1 MKREIK
7 SSLIAGLIVVV
18 PLASVLIMIQWL
30 VSLVSNY
37 FGLQMFAITAYPLIN
52 QVLGL
57 TAVIVLGIVSV
68 TVLGFLVK
76 TYLGRRAEEKI
87 DKLLERIPLIGTVY
101 DLTKTTSRELLDGS
115 QKFKK
120 PVRVETGNIRRTAFE
135 TGKTTEDGR
144 KVLFMPTSPNIT
156 SGFVIEVDPDDIVE
170 TDEDTEQALERLLSA
185 GFGGK

>member
-7 SSLIAGLIVVV
+7 NSLVAGLIVVV
-18 PLASVLIMIQWL
+18 PLASVLIVIQWL
-30 VSLVSNY
+30 ISIISTY
-37 FGLQMFAITAYPLIN
+37 FGPELFAFTVYPLIN

-57 TAVIVLGIVSV
+57 TVILGLGLLSV
-68 TVLGFLVK
+68 TLLGFLVK
-76 TYLGRRAEEKI
+76 TYLGRRAEERI
-87 DKLLERIPLIGTVY
+87 DKLFEKIPLIGTVY

-120 PVRVETGNIRRTAFE
+120 PVKVKTGNMRRTAFE

-156 SGFVIEVDPDDIVE
+156 SGYVIEVEPENIEE
-170 TDEDTEQALERLLSA
+170 TGEDTEKALEKLLSA